1 MHLCSYIIIS
11 SRPFLFYWNRLN
23 QREMVLHFLHIAKR
37 GIFDLVKMRESNL
50 ALSVEKK

>member
-1 MHLCSYIIIS
+1 
-11 SRPFLFYWNRLN
+11 
-23 QREMVLHFLHIAKR
+23 MVLHFLHIAKR